1 MTTQSNAPEDQS
13 PRHWSSASNLL
24 GGAAVALLVCLSLLT
39 CIDVVARYWFNKPVN
54 GAFELTQ
61 LLLAGLIFLALPIT
75 TSKNEHVE
83 VDLLAD
89 LARGAL
95 RRFIDHLA
103 LVATSVTLLLVSW
116 RLWHHA
122 EKLAEDGA
130 VTNSL
135 AIAYAPVG
143 YLAALSCFVSG
154 IIALALSWSKMQAR
168 RKDAQ
173 C

>member
-1 MTTQSNAPEDQS
+1 MSTQSNAPKDQS
-13 PRHWSSASNLL
+13 VRYWSLGSHIL

-75 TSKNEHVE
+75 TAKNEHVE

-89 LARGAL
+89 MAKGAL

-103 LVATSVTLLLVSW
+103 LLATSVTLLLVSW

-122 EKLAEDGA
+122 QKLAEDGA

-135 AIAYAPVG
+135 TIAYAPIG
-143 YLAALSCFVSG
+143 YIAALSCLISG
-154 IIALALSWSKMQAR
+154 IIALALSWSKMQQR